1 MSFSTALRRLLPVA
15 VSIAIIVAAASI
27 LGRTL
32 HRINPAE
39 VWAQLKRIPAPALAM
54 GALLVV
60 TVYAVLALYEVII
73 VRQVRAPVS
82 AFRAVLAALVAVPI
96 GHAVGLGALSG
107 GAVRYRIY
115 SAAGVRAID
124 IGKLVVLSA
133 MPYAAG
139 LGLLLG
145 LALVLYAGRAG
156 ELLHVAEPL
165 ARSAGLAL
173 LALHLGYVTLTLRR
187 RGPIRFGSMVV
198 TLPSPR
204 LTAIQYAL
212 GAAEVCAASGV
223 LYVFL
228 PHGHHALPYVVFVA
242 AYVLSILAG
251 LASSVPA
258 GLGVFE
264 SVLLLLL
271 PRVPPAQL
279 IGSVLAY
286 RFLLEV
292 LPLIVALLLFTGF
305 ECGSRLGNRSPGGP

>member
-1 MSFSTALRRLLPVA
+1 MSFSSTLRRLLPIA
-15 VSIAIIVAAASI
+15 VSVAIIAAAAAV

-39 VWAQLKRIPAPALAM
+39 VWAQLQRIPWPSLAI

-82 AFRAVLAALVAVPI
+82 TIRAVLAALIAVPI

-115 SAAGVRAID
+115 SASGVRAID
-124 IGKLVVLSA
+124 IGKVVVLSA

-145 LALVLYAGRAG
+145 LALVLYSARAG

-187 RGPIRFGSMVV
+187 RGPIQFGNMMV

-228 PHGHHALPYVVFVA
+228 PHGHHATLPYAVFVA

-271 PRVPPAQL
+271 PRMPPSQL

-292 LPLIVALLLFTGF
+292 LPLVVALLLFTGY
-305 ECGSRLGNRSPGGP
+305 ECGARLGNRASGS